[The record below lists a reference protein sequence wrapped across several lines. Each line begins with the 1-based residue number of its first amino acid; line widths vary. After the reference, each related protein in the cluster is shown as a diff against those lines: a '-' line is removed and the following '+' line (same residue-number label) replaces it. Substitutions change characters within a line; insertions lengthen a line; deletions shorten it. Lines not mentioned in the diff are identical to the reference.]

1 MKNHEDKDLEHLKS
15 YLEDYFKVI
24 IPQKDVE
31 IFYFK
36 DKKFFLKQFSPW
48 HQDKGKNLINE
59 FIKEVEKS
67 KTTMDFSWLKILP
80 DDLKKEVITTRE
92 NGWLV
97 HRL

>member
-36 DKKFFLKQFSPW
+36 DKKFF
-48 HQDKGKNLINE
+48 
-59 FIKEVEKS
+59 
-67 KTTMDFSWLKILP
+67 
-80 DDLKKEVITTRE
+80 
-92 NGWLV
+92 
-97 HRL
+97 